1 MSYKVVKEFNEFEK
15 EIDKIC
21 SEGKVDYDRID
32 FLLKNGASANAC
44 RVTKFDNGDIDE
56 DLLLTECWYYGG
68 SFSEDGKRRTDDDF
82 CIKLLEIFINNGLD
96 VDKYVNTMFGNIQWT
111 YSDKYYVEMTK
122 TILNNLKNKENLDL
136 EESLSGIGAEESYN
150 NCCEQDHKYAN
161 ALSTIYEMIE
171 KFYKKDLDPN
181 KYYRYDKIINQKIKN
196 VKIFCKDVKIDQPRN
211 FISDD
216 IDIFIECD
224 RDILCIANKYIFVN
238 NNEVVSDYEPLKE
251 TNSVTKDNTFEH
263 SLQEYAQN
271 EKIIK
276 ISFADFP
283 INLAPKTTAHTTM
296 ITIELTNNKAIKIKM
311 DETASFMKVI
321 LK

>member
-21 SEGKVDYDRID
+21 SEGKVDYGRID

-44 RVTKFDNGDIDE
+44 RVTKYDDDDIDE

-68 SFSEDGKRRTDDDF
+68 SFSEDGNRERDDDF

-96 VDKYVNTMFGNIQWT
+96 VDKYVNNLFGNIQWT

-122 TILNNLKNKENLDL
+122 IILNNLKNKENLDL
-136 EESLSGIGAEESYN
+136 EEALSGIGAEASYN
-150 NCCEQDHKYAN
+150 DCCEQDHKYAN
-161 ALSTIYEMIE
+161 TLSTIYEMIE
-171 KFYKKDLDPN
+171 KFYEKGLDQN
-181 KYYRYDKIINQKIKN
+181 KYYKYDKIINQKIKN

-211 FISDD
+211 FISDN
-216 IDIFIECD
+216 IDIFIECEKD
-224 RDILCIANKYIFVN
+224 TLCIRNKFIFVN
-238 NNEVVSDYEPLKE
+238 NNEVTSDYEPLKE
-251 TNSVTKDNTFEH
+251 TNFITKDNAFGH
-263 SLQEYAQN
+263 SLQEYTQN

-276 ISFADFP
+276 ISFDDFA
-283 INLAPKTTAHTTM
+283 INSAPRTIGHVTV
-296 ITIELTNNKAIKIKM
+296 ITIELTNNKAIKITM
-311 DETASFMKVI
+311 DETGSFMKVI